1 MKKKYVLEIVYD
13 SEDQSVDSIYEYIDE
28 AKVVFKVDDVSL
40 EVPDDVIE
48 WLDSDILG
56 LS

>member
-1 MKKKYVLEIVYD
+1 MKKKYVLEIVFD
-13 SEDQSVDSIYEYIDE
+13 SEDESVDSICEYIDE
-28 AKVVFKVDDVSL
+28 AKIVFKVDDVSL

>member
-13 SEDQSVDSIYEYIDE
+13 SKEQSVDSIYEYIDE

>member
-1 MKKKYVLEIVYD
+1 MKKKYVLEIVYN
-13 SEDQSVDSIYEYIDE
+13 SEDESVDSIYEYIDE
-28 AKVVFKVDDVSL
+28 AKMIFKVEDESF

>member
-1 MKKKYVLEIVYD
+1 MKKKYVLEIVYN
-13 SEDQSVDSIYEYIDE
+13 SEDESVDSIYEYIDE
-28 AKVVFKVDDVSL
+28 NKIVFKVDDESF

>member
-13 SEDQSVDSIYEYIDE
+13 SEDESVDSIYEYIDE
-28 AKVVFKVDDVSL
+28 AKIVFKVDDVSL

>member
-1 MKKKYVLEIVYD
+1 MKKKYVLEIVFD
-13 SEDQSVDSIYEYIDE
+13 SEDESVDSIYEYIDE
-28 AKVVFKVDDVSL
+28 AKMIFKVEDESF

>member
-1 MKKKYVLEIVYD
+1 MKKKYVLEIEYN
-13 SEDQSVDSIYEYIDE
+13 SEDESVDSIYEYIDE

>member
-1 MKKKYVLEIVYD
+1 MKKKYVLEIVYN
-13 SEDQSVDSIYEYIDE
+13 SEDESVDSIYEYIDE

>member
-13 SEDQSVDSIYEYIDE
+13 SEDESVDSIYEYIDE

-48 WLDSDILG
+48 WLNSDILG

>member
-13 SEDQSVDSIYEYIDE
+13 SEDESVDSIYEYIDE

>member
-1 MKKKYVLEIVYD
+1 MKKKYVLEILYN
-13 SEDQSVDSIYEYIDE
+13 SEDESVDSIYEYIDE
-28 AKVVFKVDDVSL
+28 AKIVFKVDDVSF